1 MSENENLEEKY
12 GRRKNPSQD
21 IKQPSQEQPVHDN
34 NEYKYGRNNIY
45 TKKAKEEYK
54 PREKDI
60 RANIASVISQ
70 YTETHNNIS
79 VDGRKGSKKIKVR
92 SDESFIVKF
101 IKSII
106 VLCILLVIACMG
118 LAIIAK
124 PTINT
129 EADAIIEN
137 LNKAEDVYYSSV
149 HKYHYFPKTEYDNT
163 LGVDISAC
171 KYFSYYEVIPNE
183 QTGNYEIKLYGAT
196 NTFTMAYYYA
206 KAFLKEKGI
215 LE

>member
-12 GRRKNPSQD
+12 GRRKTVSQD
-21 IKQPSQEQPVHDN
+21 TKQTIQEQSVHDNN

-45 TKKAKEEYK
+45 TKKTKEQYTPK
-54 PREKDI
+54 EKDI
-60 RANIASVISQ
+60 RANIANVISQ
-70 YTETHNNIS
+70 YNETHNNIRM
-79 VDGRKGSKKIKVR
+79 DGRKGSKKIK
-92 SDESFIVKF
+92 SGDSFIVRL
-101 IKSII
+101 IKDII
-106 VLCILLVIACMG
+106 VLCILLIIACMG
-118 LAIIAK
+118 IAIVAK

-129 EADAIIEN
+129 EADAIIEK
-137 LNKAEDVYYSSV
+137 LKKAEDIYYTSV
-149 HKYHYFPKTEYDNT
+149 HKYHYFPRTEYDNT
-163 LGVDISAC
+163 LGVDISEC
-171 KYFSYYEVIPNE
+171 KYFSRYEVIPNE

>member
-1 MSENENLEEKY
+1 MSENESLEEKY
-12 GRRKNPSQD
+12 GRRKH
-21 IKQPSQEQPVHDN
+21 PSQETKQTFQEKPDYDN
-34 NEYKYGRNNIY
+34 NEYKYDTNNIY
-45 TKKAKEEYK
+45 TKKTKTEYS

-60 RANIASVISQ
+60 RANIANVVSQ
-70 YTETHNNIS
+70 YTETHNNIKM
-79 VDGRKGSKKIKVR
+79 DERKGSKKIR
-92 SDESFIVKF
+92 SDESLIVKL
-101 IKSII
+101 IKNLIM
-106 VLCILLVIACMG
+106 LCIILIIACMG
-118 LAIIAK
+118 IAIVAK

-137 LNKAEDVYYSSV
+137 LKKAEDIYYTSV

-163 LGVDISAC
+163 LGVDISEC
-171 KYFSYYEVIPNE
+171 KYFSRYEVIPNE

-196 NTFTMAYYYA
+196 NTFKMAYYYA